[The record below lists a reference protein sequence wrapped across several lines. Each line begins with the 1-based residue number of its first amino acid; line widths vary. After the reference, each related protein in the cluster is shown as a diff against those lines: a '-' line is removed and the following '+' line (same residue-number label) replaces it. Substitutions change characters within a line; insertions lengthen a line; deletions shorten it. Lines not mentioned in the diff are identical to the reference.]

1 MSQLAIVIPY
11 YKMDFFEETLQSI
24 AAQSKKDFVLYIGN
38 DASPVD
44 PLPTIQKYFKDS
56 DLKYFDYS
64 ENLGG
69 QNLAL
74 QWQRILENVTEDWF
88 LILGDDDYLSDNYVE
103 EFYASISIVERY
115 NINVIKSRSLIID
128 ENKKVK
134 FDYFADEKSGMK
146 PAPDFFL
153 RKLEGTSNSSLSE
166 HIFRLQKYREVGF
179 RTYPMAWHSDD
190 MAVLS
195 FSDYENLYFIDSA
208 ICYVREFSNSISGGN
223 QYYQEKKLATL
234 YFFKDIVA
242 SADQRFNKK
251 HIIDFLRI
259 VENNTKNLNQK
270 NADLFILKHYL
281 KNHYYKQAIKFLK
294 RIISRSLRIN

>member
-11 YKMDFFEETLQSI
+11 YKIDFFEETLQSI

-44 PLPTIQKYFKDS
+44 PLPTIQKYFKES

-103 EFYASISIVERY
+103 EFYASISIVERS

-146 PAPDFFL
+146 SAPDFFL
-153 RKLEGTSNSSLSE
+153 RKLEGTANSSLSE

-223 QYYQEKKLATL
+223 QYHQEKKMATL

-242 SADQRFNKK
+242 SAHQRFNKK

-259 VENNTKNLNQK
+259 VENNTKKLNQK

-281 KNHYYKQAIKFLK
+281 KNNYYKQAIIFLK
-294 RIISRSLRIN
+294 RIIYRSLRIN